1 MNISSDA
8 KPFQRLAVLG
18 LGLLGGSVA
27 AAAKERGLA
36 REVVGA
42 ARRSGPLERA
52 LAAGIVDSVATP
64 AEAVIGADLVV
75 LGTPVGSMERVLAEV
90 GAALSPGCLVTD
102 VGSVK
107 GAVVDRLPGLL
118 PEGVIFVGSHPMAGS
133 HLRGPDHAR
142 ADLFEGATCV
152 VTPVT
157 NPDGIQ
163 ADDLGEGNAAVE
175 RIESL
180 WRSLGARVER
190 RSAGDHDEDVAW
202 VSHLPHLVAF
212 AYADALHDAPDRVGE
227 LAGGGFRDFTRIAQS
242 DAEMWGEI
250 LRLNGKALSGP
261 LNHFSASVAK
271 LARALEEGDDES
283 LERLLNLA
291 RVRLAEVAARASSEG
306 RASSESRAS
315 SEGRTSS
322 EGRAND
328 V

>member
-1 MNISSDA
+1 MGLSSET

-27 AAAKERGLA
+27 AAVKERGLA

-42 ARRSGPLERA
+42 ARRQEPLDRA
-52 LAAGIVDSVATP
+52 LAAGIVDSVAAP
-64 AEAVIGADLVV
+64 AEAVLGADLVV
-75 LGTPVGSMERVLAEV
+75 LGTPVGSMEQVLADV
-90 GAALSPGCLVTD
+90 GPALSPGCLVTD

-118 PEGVIFVGSHPMAGS
+118 PEGVLFVGSHPMAGS

-152 VTPVT
+152 VTPVAS
-157 NPDGIQ
+157 DRESSG
-163 ADDLGEGNAAVE
+163 AGDASAMAVE

-190 RSAGDHDEDVAW
+190 RSAEDHDEDVAW

-212 AYADALHDAPDRVGE
+212 AFADALHHAPDRVGE

-242 DAEMWGEI
+242 DAELWGEI
-250 LRLNGKALSGP
+250 LRLNAKALSGP

-271 LARALEEGDDES
+271 LALALEEGDDES
-283 LERLLNLA
+283 LEQLLNQA
-291 RVRLAEVAARASSEG
+291 RVRLAEVAARASAEG
-306 RASSESRAS
+306 RAGDA
-315 SEGRTSS
+315 
-322 EGRAND
+322 
-328 V
+328 